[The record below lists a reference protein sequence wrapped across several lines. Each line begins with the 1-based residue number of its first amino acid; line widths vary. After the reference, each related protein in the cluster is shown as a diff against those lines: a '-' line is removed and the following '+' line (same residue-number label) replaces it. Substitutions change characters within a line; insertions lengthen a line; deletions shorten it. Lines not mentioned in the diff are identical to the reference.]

1 MYLQIENE
9 QQNSNLFFLSDD
21 NTKNRDTLKSGAML
35 TLPRDRK
42 MGSQSP
48 LCLEG
53 VPRKGKA
60 VRQQNNNI
68 VNKSSGHGICEF
80 MGLC

>member
-42 MGSQSP
+42 TGSQSP
-48 LCLEG
+48 LCLEEYPERG
-53 VPRKGKA
+53 RLSDSK
-60 VRQQNNNI
+60 I
-68 VNKSSGHGICEF
+68 TI
-80 MGLC
+80 